1 MNSRTYIL
9 ALAALAAVSCYGD
22 RDGEI
27 GSDPDYVVSV
37 EGVEVES
44 DLYLG
49 DRFTCEPTVVL
60 PKGCD
65 ETDYEYEWIVGKS
78 EVIAT
83 EKNLDWE
90 IYLPKSYQLNTDI
103 PGSFVVRNKLNG
115 LEFRS
120 TFKFKV
126 QNGYTPKFLAL
137 YETEEGCVE
146 WMSIQT
152 TGTSASTISPK
163 NGFTRWFSGMVAR
176 VNGSSERIEGRY
188 VGAVCAKSELAVFT
202 DKSPSC
208 GATVSMVDTDGDQDF
223 TANMGEIVSPVNGRV
238 YVGKAPDV
246 KITSAFYAAGGAK
259 YVVAN
264 GKIHMFSGT
273 DTKTPVFDDEAF
285 VMGENIRQVVGS
297 KQFMRYKR
305 ALFVLYED
313 GTVGCLQQYNKP
325 ATPVPGT
332 GGESVLTADELCGAF
347 SEATGK
353 GNNNPYLMH
362 LVVRKGNDYFLYV
375 YNAYSSSLANDP
387 LTLKTVIPIP
397 AEVGH
402 KAAVWFGAFSVRYG
416 FYAIGNRIM
425 KFDYLNIT
433 QFAPE
438 EKPFRLYDDKY
449 EIVDVF
455 VLIAGTA
462 LSDKDDC
469 TVVYL
474 YDREKKTTTIDVYN
488 TVTGEDLHTYEDI
501 LPGRGVEFIKK

>member
-1 MNSRTYIL
+1 
-9 ALAALAAVSCYGD
+9 
-22 RDGEI
+22 
-27 GSDPDYVVSV
+27 
-37 EGVEVES
+37 
-44 DLYLG
+44 
-49 DRFTCEPTVVL
+49 
-60 PKGCD
+60 
-65 ETDYEYEWIVGKS
+65 
-78 EVIAT
+78 
-83 EKNLDWE
+83 
-90 IYLPKSYQLNTDI
+90 
-103 PGSFVVRNKLNG
+103 
-115 LEFRS
+115 
-120 TFKFKV
+120 
-126 QNGYTPKFLAL
+126 
-137 YETEEGCVE
+137 
-146 WMSIQT
+146 MSIQT

-238 YVGKAPDV
+238 YVGNAPDV
-246 KITSAFYAAGGAK
+246 KITSAFYATGGAK

-264 GKIHMFSGT
+264 GKIHMFNGT
-273 DTKTPVFDDEAF
+273 DAKTPVFDDEAF
-285 VMGENIRQVVGS
+285 VMAENIRQVIGS